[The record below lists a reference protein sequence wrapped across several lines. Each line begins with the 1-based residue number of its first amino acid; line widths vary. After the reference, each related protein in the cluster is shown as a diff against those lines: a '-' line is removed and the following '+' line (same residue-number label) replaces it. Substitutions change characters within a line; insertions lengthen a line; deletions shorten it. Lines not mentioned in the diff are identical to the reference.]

1 MKRKVQLYIAGQ
13 QVDLGDDSWILYNWT
28 REDMANP
35 TAVVNSSSHQI
46 QLPGTCRNNG
56 VFGAAFRLDRRT
68 LFGIRYDGTYFDPTR
83 KTPFMLYDDDGT
95 VLESGYCR
103 LDEVNTHSRRH
114 AYTVTL
120 YGGLGSYFYALAS
133 KDDGTPRTLADL
145 IWADMDGEDVTD
157 FGIFPGPDTVQDA
170 WAYLAGETPVMKSW
184 WNCVNFGPAYNG
196 IPSDFDASHAIM
208 RGWELNTVPEGYGNL
223 PSHINEGDPHVR
235 PPAPETDYTYKAGL
249 DCALISFT
257 NPHTEWELGDLR
269 WYLQRPVVSVKAFIA
284 AVCDPRNN
292 GGYTVTL
299 DPTFFND
306 DNPAYA
312 SAWWTLAMIA
322 TEDRDNNQDCI
333 LNVLKASKTPME
345 YLVSYAKVYGLMF
358 LWDSARH
365 TVTIVTRATF
375 YQQEWGGGSPTEG
388 DETDYPTGYDTV
400 NSTYRSLTTIEN
412 AYNSA
417 DHTDSRGRVELVR
430 GAGATTDFYFT
441 FDFSG
446 IPRNAIIKTVS
457 VATRTNMTSISS
469 SAVASRGQNVCRG
482 TTPVGENSTMN
493 TTSTKR
499 TLDSGEGWTRSNLD
513 TLTVHVFAVRGTS
526 STSSANYIN
535 VYGVTVVVEYEIPAD
550 HTVLPVID
558 LSPRIDR
565 GQQIRQD
572 PVLADKRW
580 YQLGDGGKGEF
591 AENYAKDYG
600 KGYGVQRIDTGYEFD
615 AGTKI
620 LTDGIAFKDA
630 AEVLESSLM
639 FARISISGRAAHYY
653 FLLPKWET
661 VNYEMWAGD
670 ESKSFEMECQ
680 PEITEYFNPA
690 YPYADRF
697 PKVQL
702 HGADNKAEDGADVL
716 LYFGGMGAGSW
727 YLTGDSPAMTDLA
740 GGPCWDL
747 TNSGTPLTA
756 IPSFRRVCLSGRNII
771 ESYEWGAPAVRPVP
785 GISYPSGKPTAI
797 YDRWWKRY
805 LADRYAADTRVLTA
819 MVDLRGLPVGQD
831 LLRRFYWYDNA
842 LWTLNAIRNHSLTS
856 HDLTECEFVKIQDKT
871 AYTQGPGS
879 ELTQYLMITPDA
891 AGFNL
896 NPSGETLTL
905 EVKSSSP
912 WTLTTASLGNWLTF
926 NTTSGAAGTTILEI
940 TATANTSGG
949 RRSTTVTLE
958 NTEGE
963 TLTISL
969 QQNNKAQQTISL
981 NPASITIPATGT
993 GVEGQASRGRSCR
1006 VDATSSW
1013 DVDTTT
1019 IPAWLTVI
1027 KSISGLTIKAGANT
1041 GSERSASIKVF
1052 LTDDDTVYAT
1062 LSVIQEAGT
1071 GGTGGI
1077 TLTDGQG
1084 NTSATVQAS
1093 GGSLTLVLTIPDGDD
1108 WTLTPSESWV
1118 SVSPASGSGNTNA
1131 IAVTVP
1137 AYTGSSDRNA
1147 TITAKRSGYT
1157 EGAVFYIIQAAPA
1170 ASTDYVQVGA
1180 MTNNWFVNNLD
1191 ASANGASWL
1200 GMNLRASGA
1209 WTASSNV
1216 SWIHPK
1222 DTGTFPWSGG
1232 ATDSDTLWFDVDAN
1246 PGAARTG
1253 RITVSLTGTSLSD
1266 TFYVNQA
1273 GDGTVTLTASFSPGN
1288 ITSGAQEVDLY
1299 IQASNG
1305 LAWTIDQISSG
1316 LTVPSAYQS
1325 GTGSAVITC
1334 TVTAASAARTLS
1346 CRVRNAAYG
1355 VSATP
1360 SVYQA
1365 GPAATYY
1372 LRVTPFGTVNVAA
1385 TTTSVAFDVQS
1396 NTSWTVSKAS
1406 ADSDVEL
1413 SRTSGSGNNTVTA
1426 SFPASIRNTAR
1437 TIPITFS
1444 GAGQTITVNIVQAAG
1459 EGGMDVT
1466 VVPQVVNLA
1475 GNGDAVFV
1483 TLGSTGNWTASKSDS
1498 WISVSP
1504 TSGSSGQGQ
1513 TLTISASRNTG
1524 AARTGTVTVTCGNIS
1539 RVITVNQ
1546 ATDSELL
1553 VSSNA
1558 VTLGAGSGSQE
1569 DVIVYASG
1577 MWELDEYSNIWVDA
1591 IYTAHAG
1598 NANGETLTF
1607 RTKSANTSG
1616 SPRSVTIRV
1625 RLVDNQ
1631 NVYQEITVTQ
1641 PSSSTLYVSP
1651 TAANAGNG
1659 TGTGFIHVTSNTSW
1673 RITSIEEG
1681 ISIASAA
1688 QSGTGDADVMY
1699 AYTANPNE
1707 EIRRCRVYFE
1717 TTDGEKTAMFTL
1729 IQAAAQPAIVI
1740 EPDSALWFETG
1751 EGGTLQQTRVVTCTG
1766 AWTAASSDSWLQFS
1780 PSSGSAGSTTVTFTA
1795 RASLTEVLHA
1805 TWTVTCGDKTKTLAA
1820 HCVPVPSEL

>member
-46 QLPGTCRNNG
+46 SIPGTCRNNA

-68 LFGIRYDGTYFDPTR
+68 LFGIRYDGTFFDPTR
-83 KTPFMLYDDDGT
+83 KTPFMLYDSDGT

-120 YGGLGSYFYALAS
+120 YGGLGSYFYSLAS

-145 IWADMDGEDVTD
+145 IWSDMDGEDVTD
-157 FGIFPGPDTVQDA
+157 FGVFPGPETVQDA
-170 WAYLAGETPVMKSW
+170 WAYLAGETPTMKSW
-184 WNCVNFGPAYNG
+184 WNCVNFAPCYNG
-196 IPSDFDASHAIM
+196 IPDEFDASHA
-208 RGWELNTVPEGYGNL
+208 LSNYSAYNNVPAAVTEGG
-223 PSHINEGDPHVR
+223 SE
-235 PPAPETDYTYKAGL
+235 YTYKAGL
-249 DCALISFT
+249 DCCLLAFE
-257 NPHTEWELGDLR
+257 NPHTEWEMTDLR
-269 WYLQRPVVSVKAFIA
+269 WYLQRPAVSVKAFIA

-292 GGYTVTL
+292 GGYTVDL
-299 DPTFFND
+299 DASFFND

-322 TEDRDNNQDCI
+322 TADRVNNPDCI
-333 LNVLKASKTPME
+333 ANVLKASKTPMD
-345 YLVSYAKVYGLMF
+345 YLVGYAKIYGLMF
-358 LWDSARH
+358 MWDSARH
-365 TVTIVTRATF
+365 KVSIVTRATF
-375 YQQEWGGGSPTEG
+375 YSDGSNVL
-388 DETDYPTGYDTV
+388 DM
-400 NSTYRSLTTIEN
+400 
-412 AYNSA
+412 
-417 DHTDSRGRVELVR
+417 
-430 GAGATTDFYFT
+430 
-441 FDFSG
+441 SG
-446 IPRNAIIKTVS
+446 
-457 VATRTNMTSISS
+457 
-469 SAVASRGQNVCRG
+469 
-482 TTPVGENSTMN
+482 
-493 TTSTKR
+493 
-499 TLDSGEGWTRSNLD
+499 
-513 TLTVHVFAVRGTS
+513 
-526 STSSANYIN
+526 
-535 VYGVTVVVEYEIPAD
+535 
-550 HTVLPVID
+550 
-558 LSPRIDR
+558 RIDR
-565 GQQIRQD
+565 GQEIRQD

-580 YQLGDGGKGEF
+580 YQLGDGGKGQFVEQF
-591 AENYAKDYG
+591 KADYG

-615 AGTKI
+615 AETKVI
-620 LTDGIAFKDA
+620 TSGIVFQDA
-630 AEVLESSLM
+630 AEVDESSLLFSSA
-639 FARISISGRAAHYY
+639 FAGIYAWGPEHVLVAPQYEKVTAQLWNDADASVDATVLFFNWFSNQLPTITPDVPGSPG
-653 FLLPKWET
+653 LDWLPK
-661 VNYEMWAGD
+661 A
-670 ESKSFEMECQ
+670 
-680 PEITEYFNPA
+680 
-690 YPYADRF
+690 
-697 PKVQL
+697 QL
-702 HGADNKAEDGADVL
+702 HAAEGKAIDGANVL
-716 LYFGGMGAGSW
+716 LYFSGMKATPVLATDVSKTY
-727 YLTGDSPAMTDLA
+727 YLTGDDGAMTDLA

-747 TNSGTPLTA
+747 RRTGIPYTA
-756 IPSFRRVCLSGRNII
+756 LPSFRRVWLSGRYIT
-771 ESYEWGAPAVRPVP
+771 ESYEWGAPVVRPVP
-785 GISYPSGKPTAI
+785 NISYPSGKPTAI

-805 LADRYAADTRVLTA
+805 LADRYAADTRVLTCRA
-819 MVDLRGLPVGQD
+819 DLRGLPVGQA
-831 LLRRFYWYDNA
+831 LLRRFYWYDGA

-856 HDLTECEFVKIQDKT
+856 YDLTECEFVKVGDKT

-879 ELTQYLMITPDA
+879 ALTQYLIITPDA

-896 NPSGETLTL
+896 NPSGETLSL

-912 WTLTTASLGNWLTF
+912 WTLTTPTVGGWLTF
-926 NTTSGAAGTTILEI
+926 NRSTGPTGTTTLEI
-940 TATANTSGG
+940 TATANNSGG
-949 RRSTTVTLE
+949 RRSTTVTLT

-963 TLTISL
+963 TLTINL
-969 QQNNKAQQTISL
+969 QQNNKAQQSISL

-993 GVEGQASRGRSCR
+993 ATEGVPTRGRSCR
-1006 VDATSSW
+1006 VDATGAW
-1013 DVDTTT
+1013 DVDWTTV
-1019 IPAWLTVI
+1019 PSWLTVI
-1027 KSISGLTIKAGANT
+1027 KSESGLTLKAGANS
-1041 GSERSASIKVF
+1041 GAELNASVKVF
-1052 LTDDDTVYAT
+1052 LTDDPTIYAT
-1062 LSVIQEAGT
+1062 LAVKQEAGA

-1093 GGSLTLVLTIPDGDD
+1093 GGSLTLVLTIPDGAD

-1118 SVSPASGSGNTNA
+1118 SVSPVSGSGNTNA
-1131 IAVTVP
+1131 IAVTIP
-1137 AYTGSSDRNA
+1137 NYTGNSDRPA

-1157 EGAVFYIIQAAPA
+1157 EGAVFYIYQAAPA

-1209 WTASSNV
+1209 WTAAADV
-1216 SWIHPK
+1216 SWIHP
-1222 DTGTFPWSGG
+1222 TSAATFPWSGG

-1273 GDGTVTLTASFSPGN
+1273 GDGTVTISASFSPGN

-1316 LTVPSAYQS
+1316 LTVPAAYQS
-1325 GTGSAVITC
+1325 GTGSATITC

-1346 CRVRNAAYG
+1346 CRVRNVAYG
-1355 VSATP
+1355 VSAIA
-1360 SVYQA
+1360 SVNQA
-1365 GPAATYY
+1365 APAATYY
-1372 LRVTPFGTVNVAA
+1372 LRVTPFGTVNVSA
-1385 TTTSVAFDVQS
+1385 TTTSVSFQVQS
-1396 NTSWTVSKAS
+1396 NTSWTVSRAS
-1406 ADSDVEL
+1406 ADTDV
-1413 SRTSGSGNNTVTA
+1413 SISPSSGSGNATVTV
-1426 SFPASIRNTAR
+1426 SFGASIRNTAR

-1444 GAGQTITVNIVQAAG
+1444 GASTVAVNIVQAAG
-1459 EGGMDVT
+1459 EGGLDVT

-1475 GNGDAVFV
+1475 GNGAAVFV

-1524 AARTGTVTVTCGNIS
+1524 GARTGTVTVSCGNIS
-1539 RVITVNQ
+1539 RTITVNQ

-1558 VTLGAGSGSQE
+1558 VELGAASGSE
-1569 DVIVYASG
+1569 AVVTVYASG

-1591 IYTAHAG
+1591 IHTAHAG
-1598 NANGETLTF
+1598 NPDGEALTF

-1616 SPRSVTIRV
+1616 SSRSVTIRV

-1631 NVYQEITVTQ
+1631 NVYQEIVVTQ

-1651 TAANAGNG
+1651 TASQVGNG
-1659 TGTGFIHVTSNTSW
+1659 VGTGFIHVTSNTSW
-1673 RITSIEEG
+1673 HITSIEEG

-1688 QSGTGDADVMY
+1688 QSGTGDADVMF
-1699 AYTANPNE
+1699 AYTANPDE

-1717 TTDGEKTAMFTL
+1717 TTDGEKSAMFTL

-1740 EPDSALWFETG
+1740 DPDSALWFETSN
-1751 EGGTLQQTRVVTCTG
+1751 EGGTLQQTRTVTCTG
-1766 AWTAASSDSWLQFS
+1766 AWTAASSQSWLSFS
-1780 PSSGSAGSTTVTFTA
+1780 PSSGSAGSTVVTFTA
-1795 RASLTEVLHA
+1795 RGSLTDVLSA

-1820 HCVPVPSEL
+1820 RCIPAPTLD